1 MQWRRTPTLP
11 GRLPPPPGRWDPP
24 PLDRRDDSTEARR
37 WRSLA
42 TATTSMPAIHIGA
55 LFIGQEDWE
64 GNNGSGVAMEDD
76 DNTNA
81 EAGGYAHDFLEVVL
95 HQLWEGH
102 FVRRRRTTKKT
113 ETSRDDEHK
122 EDVVMRLMFGML
134 CEGEPLS
141 SLSTAR
147 PKRRSSATTTVR
159 VGGADLLRMK
169 RSQMGRRRRRR
180 LNGECIGDDNDYE
193 RLPYIQWRDDAH
205 IIIMFN
211 KKHIICLIFCNQWC
225 AAEATRW
232 HTIPWNINMISMD

>member
-1 MQWRRTPTLP
+1 MTAPKRGGGGVWRPR
-11 GRLPPPPGRWDPP
+11 
-24 PLDRRDDSTEARR
+24 
-37 WRSLA
+37 
-42 TATTSMPAIHIGA
+42 AIHIGA

-95 HQLWEGH
+95 HQLWEGR

-147 PKRRSSATTTVR
+147 PKRRSSATTAAR
-159 VGGADLLRMK
+159 AGGVDPSRTKQSRTGRLRW
-169 RSQMGRRRRRR
+169 RRR
-180 LNGECIGDDNDYE
+180 NGECVGD
-193 RLPYIQWRDDAH
+193 
-205 IIIMFN
+205 N
-211 KKHIICLIFCNQWC
+211 K
-225 AAEATRW
+225 
-232 HTIPWNINMISMD
+232 D